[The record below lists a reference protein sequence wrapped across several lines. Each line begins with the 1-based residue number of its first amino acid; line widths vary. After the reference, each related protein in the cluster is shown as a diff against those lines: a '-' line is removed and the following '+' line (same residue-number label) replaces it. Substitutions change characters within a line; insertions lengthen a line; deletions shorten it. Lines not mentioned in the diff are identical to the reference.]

1 MLAATPMLC
10 RARARAWPPP
20 QGHRNW
26 VLVVAW
32 SPDAQMIASGDMD
45 GSILLWDPKDGKLL
59 GSCSGHKKWIT
70 SLVGSSWVG

>member
-1 MLAATPMLC
+1 
-10 RARARAWPPP
+10 
-20 QGHRNW
+20 

-32 SPDAQMIASGDMD
+32 SPDAQVIASGDMD

-70 SLVGSSWVG
+70 SLVGDRCCCGSWDLRFDRCLTAV

>member
-1 MLAATPMLC
+1 
-10 RARARAWPPP
+10 
-20 QGHRNW
+20 

-70 SLVGSSWVG
+70 SLVGAAIRRGLGQWCLACWFAGSQA

>member
-1 MLAATPMLC
+1 
-10 RARARAWPPP
+10 
-20 QGHRNW
+20 

-32 SPDAQMIASGDMD
+32 SPDAAVIASGDMD

-70 SLVGSSWVG
+70 SLVTRGVTGDGG